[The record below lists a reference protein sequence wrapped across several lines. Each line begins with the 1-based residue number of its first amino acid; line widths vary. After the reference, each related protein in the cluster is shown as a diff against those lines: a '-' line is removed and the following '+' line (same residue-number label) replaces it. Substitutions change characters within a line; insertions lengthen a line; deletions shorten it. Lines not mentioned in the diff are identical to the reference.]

1 MDETRNAYDPLLETL
16 VLFTRLYHKPYSA
29 EALIHGLPLEEEDGR
44 PVIFSIDKARGLM
57 SRAAQRAGLQST
69 LIKKDLHEIS
79 SLFLPMILLLDN
91 REACILENISK
102 DGTKAKIVWPHGEG
116 AHEWIDIDRLAEAYT
131 GYGFLI
137 KRVYDASDRDH
148 RKLNLNVK
156 HWFWDSIKH
165 SYPIYKD
172 VILASI
178 LINIFVLATPLFT
191 RTVYNRIIPNHAV
204 ETLWYFAS
212 GVIVIYVIDL
222 FLKFIRT
229 YFLEIAAKK
238 SDIIISSVLFERVLD
253 MQMSQMPRSIGS
265 FASNLKDFDA
275 IRGFMTSA
283 TLTTLIDIPFAILFL
298 IVIWYLGG
306 AIVWVPIVTI
316 LLILGYALLIRKPLY
331 RRIEASHM
339 AAAKKNGILIEALH
353 NLETIKTLGAA
364 GRVQWQ
370 WEEATGEIAEKS
382 LAARLLSSSVPAITS
397 FLVQFNTVFVVVV
410 GVYLINKNQM
420 TMGDLIAIVI
430 LVSRTVAPMGQA
442 ATLIAN
448 LEDVKSVYKILD
460 EIVNRPR
467 ERPEG
472 KEFVQKPKFS
482 GKIEF
487 KNVTFRYP
495 DEERPALERVSF
507 KIEPGEKVGI
517 IGRIGSGKSTILKLI
532 LHLYE
537 PDEGAV
543 LIDDIDIKQ
552 IDPADLRAN
561 IAYVDQHVK
570 LFRGTIKEN
579 LKYANA
585 YLDDEKMIEA
595 AKAAGVHEFVL
606 KHPRGYEM
614 FIGEQGIGL
623 SGGQRQSVA
632 IARALLRDAPIV
644 LMDEPTNAMDQ
655 LSENRIIQSFKEAF
669 KDRTVIVST
678 QKTGVLAAVDRVIV
692 MHEGKLFMDGPRDK
706 VLAALQRG
714 THDAKA

>member
-1 MDETRNAYDPLLETL
+1 MNEAGNAYDPLLKAL

-29 EALIHGLPLEEEDGR
+29 EALTYGLPLEEEDGR
-44 PVIFSIDKARGLM
+44 PVLFSIDKVRGLM
-57 SRAAQRAGLQST
+57 SRAAQRAGLRST
-69 LIKKDLHEIS
+69 LVKKRLDEIS
-79 SLFLPMILLLDN
+79 PLFLPMILLLRN
-91 REACILENISK
+91 REACILEGFSEDRK
-102 DGTKAKIVWPHGEG
+102 KAKIVLPDAGE
-116 AHEWIDIDRLAEAYT
+116 AHEWVDVEKLEEEYI
-131 GYGFLI
+131 GFGFLL
-137 KRVYDASDRDH
+137 KRIYDYSDRDH
-148 RKLNLNVK
+148 RKLDLNVK

-172 VILASI
+172 VIFASI
-178 LINIFVLATPLFT
+178 LVNLFVLATPLFT
-191 RTVYNRIIPNHAV
+191 RTVYNRVIPNQAI
-204 ETLWYFAS
+204 ETLWYFAV

-222 FLKFIRT
+222 FLKFLRT

-238 SDIIISSVLFERVLD
+238 SDIIISSVLFEKVLD
-253 MQMSQMPRSIGS
+253 MQMKAMPKSIGS

-275 IRGFMTSA
+275 IRNFLTST
-283 TLTTLIDIPFAILFL
+283 TLTTIIDIPFAILFL

-306 AIVWVPIVTI
+306 PIVWVPIVTI

-331 RRIEASHM
+331 RRIEETHR
-339 AAAKKNGILIEALH
+339 AAAQKNGILIEALH

-364 GRVQWQ
+364 SRVQWK

-382 LAARLLSSSVPAITS
+382 LAARLMSASLPAITS

-410 GVYLINKNQM
+410 GVYLIKENQM

-442 ATLIAN
+442 ASLIAN
-448 LEDVKSVYKILD
+448 YEDVKTVYRMLD
-460 EIVNRPR
+460 EIVNQPL

-472 KEFVQKPKFS
+472 RGFVQKPHFH
-482 GKIEF
+482 GKVEF

-495 DEERPALERVSF
+495 DEERPAIEQVSF
-507 KIEPGEKVGI
+507 RIKPGEKVGI

-570 LFRGTIKEN
+570 LFRGTMKEN

-585 YLDDEKMIEA
+585 YVEDERMIEA

-606 KHPRGYEM
+606 KHPKGYEM
-614 FIGEQGIGL
+614 PIGEQGTGL

-655 LSENRIIQSFKEAF
+655 GSEAHVIRTFKELF
-669 KDRTVIVST
+669 ENRTVILAT
-678 QKTGVLAAVDRVIV
+678 QKMAVLEAVDRVIV
-692 MHEGKLFMDGPRDK
+692 MHEGRVHMDGPRDE
-706 VLAALQRG
+706 VLKALRG
-714 THDAKA
+714 GGRGEA